1 MPRLNCRTA
10 KFLALLALALPC
22 APSAA
27 RADSPTPTPPTLTP
41 LTRVHAHNDYEHK
54 RPLLDALDQGFCS
67 VEADIFLVDGKLLV
81 GHTRRSLQPER
92 SLQALYLEPLKQ
104 RVAKNG
110 GRVYKDGPPV
120 TLFIDLKTNGEKTYA
135 ALCTVLE
142 EYRDMLT
149 SFSPKGKE
157 QRAIDVVITGS
168 CPRKVIEAQTERL
181 ASIDGTAGDFDSNE
195 SADLVPVISENWRSL
210 FKWRGKGPLPADEK
224 AKLDEYV
231 KKAHDH
237 GRRIRFWAAPDRL
250 SAWQTF
256 YAANVDL
263 INTDNLAGA
272 AEFLHSVKP

>member
-1 MPRLNCRTA
+1 MPRLNCSTA
-10 KFLALLALALPC
+10 KFLVLLALALPC

-27 RADSPTPTPPTLTP
+27 RADSPTPTP

-54 RPLLDALDQGFCS
+54 RPLFDALDQGFCS

-81 GHTRRSLQPER
+81 GHTRRALTPER

-135 ALCTVLE
+135 ALCPVLE

-195 SADLVPVISENWRSL
+195 SADLVPVISENWRCALQMARQRPAAGRRKSQARLVREESPRPRPPSPLLGRPRPSL
-210 FKWRGKGPLPADEK
+210 RLAGPL
-224 AKLDEYV
+224 
-231 KKAHDH
+231 
-237 GRRIRFWAAPDRL
+237 RRQRRSD
-250 SAWQTF
+250 
-256 YAANVDL
+256 
-263 INTDNLAGA
+263 
-272 AEFLHSVKP
+272 